1 MAGRLFARQ
10 FDRRQS
16 QFERRVDEVMGFVVG
31 IVEAWQRGIL
41 EQLGDRE
48 RRRVGG
54 VRVEDF

>member
-1 MAGRLFARQ
+1 MFTRQ

-16 QFERRVDEVMGFVVG
+16 QLKRRVDEEMGFIVG